1 MKGIKFPANILAPI
15 KQFLSK
21 EERRLKKRKASIV
34 KEDPFQDVRRVGDN
48 AATDAEATEQV
59 GHERSQAV
67 KKEVDRKLIQIRK
80 ALTRIKLGN
89 YGSCE
94 KCGRMIDTDRLMVVP
109 EAALCVKCGKKKEK

>member
-15 KQFLSK
+15 KHFLSR
-21 EERRLKKRKASIV
+21 EERRLKKRKAAIV
-34 KEDPFQDVRRVGDN
+34 KEDPFQDVRRLGDN

-80 ALTRIKLGN
+80 ALTRIKLGS

-94 KCGRMIDTDRLMVVP
+94 KCSKMIDTDRLMVVP
-109 EAALCVKCGKKKEK
+109 EATLCVKCEKKKEK